1 MEYDH
6 QHKHYAIYTA
16 EREEHEQDD
25 PTDTWH
31 HAFLM
36 LVDETD
42 GTPTILQQLHFV
54 DGENDMLTPNVREGI
69 SDPEEFPDRFKGVK
83 VFKEEEGDEAEMLHL
98 WNHFLRTAL
107 YLQVQDWQMDE
118 DGYKHDPE
126 TLNCRTA
133 VMATLLSGGLDK
145 APETFVEEAGT
156 RTHIYT
162 LTEKFAD
169 MLEEG
174 ERPDLDQL
182 RRSNIN
188 LSATMAQE
196 WTEPN
201 RYIGPLPEGYLIYL
215 NHPRGQSPATPEA
228 NELG

>member
-83 VFKEEEGDEAEMLHL
+83 VFKEEEG
-98 WNHFLRTAL
+98 
-107 YLQVQDWQMDE
+107 
-118 DGYKHDPE
+118 
-126 TLNCRTA
+126 
-133 VMATLLSGGLDK
+133 
-145 APETFVEEAGT
+145 
-156 RTHIYT
+156 
-162 LTEKFAD
+162 
-169 MLEEG
+169 

-196 WTEPN
+196 WIEPN
-201 RYIGPLPEGYLIYL
+201 RYIGPLPDGYLIYL
-215 NHPRGQSPATPEA
+215 NRSRGQSPATPEA